1 MVGIVHFCM
10 FFTVIGCFFFSFF
23 PLILKTFVNNA
34 IEKRHHCKLDVE
46 QRNVSYIFLYS
57 YFKYFTPGKI
67 IAMAYLFNSQKMI
80 DKNLSLKAINYNL
93 KTAPKKEI
101 FICVA
106 CWISTL
112 SIVIS
117 LGIFFILVKGFGV
130 NP

>member
-1 MVGIVHFCM
+1 MVGIVDFCM
-10 FFTVIGCFFFSFF
+10 VYTIVMCFLLAFF

-67 IAMAYLFNSQKMI
+67 IAVAYLFNSQKMI
-80 DKNLSLKAINYNL
+80 DKNLSLKSINYNL

-106 CWISTL
+106 CWLITL
-112 SIVIS
+112 SIAISSVIF
-117 LGIFFILVKGFGV
+117 IILVKGFGV